1 MHTSKTIKEQQR
13 AYAERLLSALGK
25 HLAKRDVTAV
35 LIVTADGRPALDVTD
50 SRGRMR
56 RVFVHLSF
64 CWFYWGD
71 RSDERVS
78 FLQMVGAVDRI
89 EQAARDG
96 WHEGEQGE
104 LTIDLDRI
112 LDAHRG

>member
-1 MHTSKTIKEQQR
+1 MQTSKTIKDQQR
-13 AYAERLLSALGK
+13 AYAQRLLAALGK
-25 HLAKRDVTAV
+25 HLSARDVTAV
-35 LIVTADGRPALDVTD
+35 LIITADGRPALDVTD
-50 SRGRMR
+50 IRGRMR

-78 FLQMVGAVDRI
+78 FLQMAGAVERI

-104 LTIDLDRI
+104 LSINLDQI

>member
-1 MHTSKTIKEQQR
+1 MQASQTVKEQQR
-13 AYAERLLSALGK
+13 AYTERLLTALGEQ
-25 HLAKRDVTAV
+25 LAARDISAV
-35 LIVTADGRPALDVTD
+35 LIGTQDGRPALDVID
-50 SRGRMR
+50 DRCRMR

-71 RSDERVS
+71 QDDERVS
-78 FLQMVGAVDRI
+78 FLQMAGAVDRI

-96 WHEGEQGE
+96 WNDGEQGE
-104 LTIDLDRI
+104 LSINLDQI